1 MAYYA
6 RKQGEFRDVMSR
18 LEEMARL
25 GAKVH
30 LKYLGCIIS
39 PRRFFQVQHN
49 ADNSA
54 TLRVTDTQNTIGAV
68 QAAVPAPGTQQYRSK
83 VKNYELEWGKFQE
96 LKDIVLNV
104 GLFFPDS
111 AVQVPDGPKD
121 RPDCWV
127 PSSESWQHA
136 SQGYHPYQRQR
147 QGERHSAAGHQ
158 VIFATQL
165 ACLMLRSCNI

>member
-30 LKYLGCIIS
+30 LKYPGCIS
-39 PRRFFQVQHN
+39 FTFEVFQVQHN

-68 QAAVPAPGTQQYRSK
+68 QAAVPGPGTQQYRSK
-83 VKNYELEWGKFQE
+83 LKFM
-96 LKDIVLNV
+96 D
-104 GLFFPDS
+104 
-111 AVQVPDGPKD
+111 
-121 RPDCWV
+121 
-127 PSSESWQHA
+127 
-136 SQGYHPYQRQR
+136 
-147 QGERHSAAGHQ
+147 
-158 VIFATQL
+158 
-165 ACLMLRSCNI
+165 